1 MKIPHLSNSLLS
13 FLRVL
18 DDEKANVKQITAI
31 QVNHLSKLDTYSVV
45 EEILV
50 ELLSCQ
56 GTVIWEKYS
65 DDQEKYVLTGTF

>member
-31 QVNHLSKLDTYSVV
+31 QGNHLSKLDTYSVV

-65 DDQEKYVLTGTF
+65 DDH

>member
-65 DDQEKYVLTGTF
+65 DDH

>member
-1 MKIPHLSNSLLS
+1 MS

-18 DDEKANVKQITAI
+18 DDEKANVKQMTAI
-31 QVNHLSKLDTYSVV
+31 QGNHLSKLDTYSVV

-65 DDQEKYVLTGTF
+65 DDH

>member
-18 DDEKANVKQITAI
+18 DDEKANVKQITEI
-31 QVNHLSKLDTYSVV
+31 QGNHLSKLDTYSVV

-65 DDQEKYVLTGTF
+65 DDH

>member
-1 MKIPHLSNSLLS
+1 MS

-18 DDEKANVKQITAI
+18 DDEKANVKQMIAI
-31 QVNHLSKLDTYSVV
+31 QGNHLSKLHIYPVV

-50 ELLSCQ
+50 EFLSCQ

-65 DDQEKYVLTGTF
+65 DDH

>member
-1 MKIPHLSNSLLS
+1 MTIPHLCNSLLC

-18 DDEKANVKQITAI
+18 DNEKASVKQMTAI
-31 QVNHLSKLDTYSVV
+31 QGNHLSKLHTYPAV

-56 GTVIWEKYS
+56 GIVIWEKYS
-65 DDQEKYVLTGTF
+65 DDH